1 MRDDGLRELRRER
14 ESKLTRLKQELA
26 EINAQIEEGIP
37 DRDEENSKRYLKT
50 FKFLIQRNYF
60 FGKKGSC
67 SGARKYLR

>member
-37 DRDEENSKRYLKT
+37 DRDEENSKR
-50 FKFLIQRNYF
+50 
-60 FGKKGSC
+60 
-67 SGARKYLR
+67 